1 MQSFKQLL
9 DIVENEIKNLNFE
22 TEPVRLYKPIKYI
35 LSIGGKRIR
44 PVFTLMA
51 CNLYSDKPEKALQ
64 AAIALE
70 TFHNFTLLH
79 DDIMDNASM
88 RRNQPT
94 VHTKWNNNIA
104 ILSGDAMCIKAYE
117 YLANVDAKHLKPV
130 FEVFTKTAL
139 EVCEG
144 QQFDMDFESRGDVTI
159 EEYLRMIE
167 LKTSVLIA
175 ACFKTGAIIGEAS
188 EKDADLLYEFGK
200 NIGMAFQLQDDLLDV
215 YGNSN
220 TFGKNIGGDIISNKK
235 TFLLISALNLAKGK
249 TLENLHDLL
258 IAKQIDPA
266 EKIKN
271 ITEIYNQLGI
281 KEILE
286 KQMKNYFEQAFIF
299 IGRLSVSLEKTN
311 EIRKVIEKL
320 KNRIN

>member
-9 DIVENEIKNLNFE
+9 DIVETEIKNLNYE
-22 TEPVRLYKPIKYI
+22 IEPTRLYEPIKYI
-35 LSIGGKRIR
+35 LSIGGKRVR

-51 CNLYSDKPEKALQ
+51 CNLFSDQPEKALQ

-79 DDIMDNASM
+79 DDIMDNASI

-117 YLANVDAKHLKPV
+117 HLANIDAKHFKPV

-139 EVCEG
+139 MVCEG
-144 QQFDMDFESRGDVTI
+144 QQLDMDFESRKDVTI

-175 ACFKTGAIIGEAS
+175 ACFKTGAIIGDAS

-200 NIGMAFQLQDDLLDV
+200 NIGLAFQLQDDLLDV
-215 YGNSN
+215 YGDSH
-220 TFGKNIGGDIISNKK
+220 TFGKNIGGDIIGNKK
-235 TFLLISALNLAKGK
+235 TFLLISALNLAKGE
-249 TLENLHDLL
+249 TLEKLHFF
-258 IAKQIDPA
+258 INAKHFNPA

-281 KEILE
+281 RKLSE

-299 IGRLSVSLEKTN
+299 IGRLSVSLEKTK
-311 EIRKVIEKL
+311 EIRQEIEKL
-320 KNRIN
+320 KNRIS

>member
-9 DIVENEIKNLNFE
+9 DFVEKEIKNLNYDA
-22 TEPVRLYKPIKYI
+22 EPVHLYEPIKYI

-51 CNLYSDKPEKALQ
+51 CNLFSDKPEKALQ
-64 AAIALE
+64 AAMALE

-94 VHTKWNNNIA
+94 VHNKWNNNIA

-117 YLANVDAKHLKPV
+117 HLAKVDSKYLKAA
-130 FEVFTKTAL
+130 FEIFNRTAL

-144 QQFDMDFESRGDVTI
+144 QQFDMDFESREDVTI
-159 EEYLRMIE
+159 DEYLRMIE

-175 ACFKTGAIIGEAS
+175 ACFKTGAIIGDAS
-188 EKDADLLYEFGK
+188 EKDAELLYEFGK
-200 NIGMAFQLQDDLLDV
+200 NIGLAFQLQDDLLDV
-215 YGNSN
+215 YGDSD
-220 TFGKNIGGDIISNKK
+220 TFGKKIGGDIISNKK
-235 TFLLISALNLAKGK
+235 TFLLISALNLAKGEIK
-249 TLENLHDLL
+249 EKLDYFLNENNNNSLAK
-258 IAKQIDPA
+258 IAGV
-266 EKIKN
+266 
-271 ITEIYNQLGI
+271 TEIYNQLGI
-281 KEILE
+281 KELSE

-299 IGRLSVSLEKTN
+299 IGRLSVSLEKTK
-311 EIRKVIEKL
+311 EIRQVIEKL